1 MACCVKHLVANDQEH
16 RRSYISAE
24 VSEKLACSIAEPCSL
39 PKPLQPVMA
48 HSVIGLRLLGVLR
61 KALREVYLVPF
72 EAAVKAGSMAVMTG
86 YNRVNG
92 TFCSE
97 NRLLLQQILREEW
110 GFQGCVIS
118 DWTGTH
124 SVWGSLEAGLDLE
137 MPEAPG
143 MFYKD
148 RLSRLFLGDP
158 AGLAEMT
165 KPRARAVLRVMARL
179 GGIPKGEGGA
189 RHPKTPLQ
197 PGR

>member
-1 MACCVKHLVANDQEH
+1 MLGF
-16 RRSYISAE
+16 
-24 VSEKLACSIAEPCSL
+24 
-39 PKPLQPVMA
+39 PV
-48 HSVIGLRLLGVLR
+48 RPR

-72 EAAVKAGSMAVMTG
+72 EAAVEAGCMAVMTG

-97 NRLLLQQILREEW
+97 NRFLLQEILREEW
-110 GFQGCVIS
+110 GFRGCVMS

-148 RLSRLFLGDP
+148 RLSRLFHGDP
-158 AGLAEMT
+158 DGLAEMT
-165 KPRARAVLRVMARL
+165 KPRALAVLRVMARL
-179 GGIPKGEGGA
+179 GRNVVCSLGPCAKSWLSLSHRGCEASNRAACRLRPQRSRRIHQSCGSCWRWPPPN
-189 RHPKTPLQ
+189 RLCF
-197 PGR
+197 